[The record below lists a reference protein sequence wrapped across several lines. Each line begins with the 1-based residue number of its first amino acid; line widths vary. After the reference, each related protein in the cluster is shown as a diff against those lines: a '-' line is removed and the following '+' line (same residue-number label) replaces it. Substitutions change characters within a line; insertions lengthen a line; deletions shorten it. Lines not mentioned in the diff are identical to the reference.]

1 MNRCE
6 VNIIILNLQMKNK
19 LREVKW
25 LYLCKMNNIS
35 ELDVRKYGSNFKCK
49 ISWEREKNHTVIRT
63 NINS

>member
-25 LYLCKMNNIS
+25 LLLCQLVNDKAKS
-35 ELDVRKYGSNFKCK
+35 LCQSL
-49 ISWEREKNHTVIRT
+49 
-63 NINS
+63 